1 MMFLMAMLVLLIS
14 VCMFEAFS
22 VEDYMSSNFTPRL
35 NLVLCMIN
43 ELFMYSYRGE
53 QLQHESKMISDK
65 IYNSKWYQLNSDNS
79 NRHTLREF
87 KALMQMTLV
96 RADRSIEIS
105 AGGFVSMSYDTFLN
119 VSRTYNILSLDLNFW
134 KNFCW
139 VLNFRFSGDEV
150 LLLVDDLHVASSEI
164 KRNLNYFWLW
174 LIWWLKNKK
183 IIVMMLITCCDSMG
197 IIFNVRSFMR
207 IYQIILSIWSW
218 LYEFHIK
225 LRISW

>member
-1 MMFLMAMLVLLIS
+1 
-14 VCMFEAFS
+14 MFEAFS

-87 KALMQMTLV
+87 KALMQMTMV

-139 VLNFRFSGDEV
+139 VSKFPLFR
-150 LLLVDDLHVASSEI
+150 
-164 KRNLNYFWLW
+164 
-174 LIWWLKNKK
+174 WW
-183 IIVMMLITCCDSMG
+183 
-197 IIFNVRSFMR
+197 SFATR
-207 IYQIILSIWSW
+207 WWPSCR
-218 LYEFHIK
+218 K
-225 LRISW
+225 LRNKTKSELFLTLIDLMTQK